1 MKTKTIITDITHE
14 DLVDLFSTATYG
26 SNYLSLAFINED
38 DYYGTKL
45 EDSEDCWEDK
55 FTKVLLDGGC
65 IEVLDYYAEDEDD
78 FNGDKPHR
86 WNGQCMAYTI
96 GLQTSKRVCRRRW
109 IAKPHGTNL
118 VQETLLTA
126 TATLT
131 CTRPKT
137 LCKSSCSEKQ
147 SMVEH

>member
-1 MKTKTIITDITHE
+1 MKTKTIVTDITHD

-45 EDSEDCWEDK
+45 EDSNDCWEDK
-55 FTKVLLDGGC
+55 FAKVLLDGGC

-86 WNGQCMAYTI
+86 WDGQCMAYTI
-96 GLQTSKRVCRRRW
+96 GLPDIQEGLQKALDSDTAWDNSCARDL
-109 IAKPHGTNL
+109 IDGDLDLYEAENL
-118 VQETLLTA
+118 MQIIVFGETIYG
-126 TATLT
+126 
-131 CTRPKT
+131 
-137 LCKSSCSEKQ
+137 
-147 SMVEH
+147 